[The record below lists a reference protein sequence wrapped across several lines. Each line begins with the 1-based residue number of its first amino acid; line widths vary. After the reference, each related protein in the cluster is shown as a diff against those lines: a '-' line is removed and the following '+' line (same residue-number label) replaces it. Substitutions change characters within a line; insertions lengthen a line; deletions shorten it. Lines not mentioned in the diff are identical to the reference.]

1 MKTKE
6 IQGKLWSTAPND
18 WAIYFEPSFIPMYK
32 AVLKQLDLNKETVL
46 LDAGCGSG
54 LFLRMASTTG
64 AKVYGID
71 AAPGLLHLTKQR
83 VPQATLLLE
92 DLEEIPFPEN
102 SFDVVTGF
110 NSFQY
115 AGNKFSALEQ
125 AKKIVRKDGKIV
137 IGLWDEA
144 RFCDSSSIFS
154 SLAALLPP
162 PPPDAPGPFAL
173 SAEGTIE
180 RMSQQL
186 QLSILHKEKVSCPLL
201 FTSLEDLFKALM
213 CTGPAVKAAEILG
226 EEKVKEVIE
235 KATEPF
241 RLADEIYFMNNY
253 FNYFI
258 LQK

>member
-6 IQGKLWSTAPND
+6 TQGKLWSAAPDD
-18 WAIYFEPSFIPMYK
+18 WSIFWEPTFIPLYQ
-32 AVLKQLDLNKETVL
+32 AVLKQLNLGEETVL

-54 LFLRMASTTG
+54 LFLTMASPSG
-64 AKVYGID
+64 AKTYGID
-71 AAPGLLHLTKQR
+71 AAPGLLALTKQR
-83 VPQATLLLE
+83 VPQATLMLE
-92 DLEEIPFPEN
+92 DLEEIPFGEN

-115 AGNKFSALEQ
+115 AGDKLSALYQ
-125 AKKIVRKDGKIV
+125 ARLVVRSGGKIV
-137 IGLWDEA
+137 LGLWDEA
-144 RFCDSSSIFS
+144 KNCDTSIVFS

-162 PPPDAPGPFAL
+162 PPPNAPGPFAL

-186 QLSILHKEKVSCPLL
+186 KLTLLHKEKVCCPLL
-201 FTSLEDLFKALM
+201 FTSLEDLFKAFM
-213 CTGPAVKAAEILG
+213 STGPAVKAAEILG
-226 EEKVKEVIE
+226 EEKVKAVIE
-235 KATEPF
+235 QAVEPF
-241 RLADEIYFMNNY
+241 RLTDEIYFMNNY